1 MNLPQLQRYEQM
13 LGAYLAERDRSKDL
27 VIFDRYFTVN
37 WARMYQIHLLLNLRE
52 KMEFAVVPGH
62 QFCPD

>member
-1 MNLPQLQRYEQM
+1 M

-52 KMEFAVVPGH
+52 KMEFAVVPGP

>member
-1 MNLPQLQRYEQM
+1 M

-52 KMEFAVVPGH
+52 KMEFAVVLGP